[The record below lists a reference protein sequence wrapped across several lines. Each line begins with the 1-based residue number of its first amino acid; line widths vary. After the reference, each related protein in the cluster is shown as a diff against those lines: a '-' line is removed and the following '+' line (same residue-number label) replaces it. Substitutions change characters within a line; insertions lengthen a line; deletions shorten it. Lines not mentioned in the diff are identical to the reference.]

1 MLATATTIRAPS
13 TDVATPTLVTHC
25 PHGPASG
32 HDRESRAN
40 VARRLAQVMHWQ
52 YGGAYDPGVRYGA
65 PLYVV
70 PHDALLT
77 DQAAVLG
84 IRGPHDLFG
93 GVVPHA
99 FIATKAITH
108 PLLAPDAAAPVGWSH
123 ACAELMGGAALRG
136 YTAFERGD
144 AKAAAREL
152 LRDGPVRIKSVLGI
166 GGAGQHLVRTEEEID
181 AALAAIGDDELAL
194 AGVAI
199 EEHLENAVTYSVGA
213 VTLPGIEIA
222 YCGTQTCVR
231 NPRGHDVYGGS
242 TLDVIRGGF
251 DELLAAGLPQ
261 LCFDAVE
268 LAQAYDALV
277 RQRGVDR
284 SSIAVVGSSYGGYLA
299 AILSAHR
306 PVRWLVL
313 RVPAL
318 YKDSEWKTPKD
329 QLRKLQQLEAYRRL
343 PVKSDESCA
352 LLACAQFRGDALVV
366 ESERDAIIPAQV
378 VTNYRDALGG
388 AASLTYRL
396 MSNADHAL
404 SSDAEQQCYTTL
416 LVHWLSEMIK
426 GARAESQTTPVIAK
440 APKVEVN
447 ALQ

>member
-13 TDVATPTLVTHC
+13 ADVATPTLVTHC

-268 LAQAYDALV
+268 LAQAYDAAAFEAYPEAYASRRNYDVLFGRDAAGRLRAGV
-277 RQRGVDR
+277 LEQSWRIGGASGAEVMALDAFRRDRRRLRIRCATVEVYDDDGVVPDGAFVYYRGVDAYA
-284 SSIAVVGSSYGGYLA
+284 SPLTKY
-299 AILSAHR
+299 
-306 PVRWLVL
+306 
-313 RVPAL
+313 AL
-318 YKDSEWKTPKD
+318 ELD
-329 QLRKLQQLEAYRRL
+329 
-343 PVKSDESCA
+343 
-352 LLACAQFRGDALVV
+352 AQ
-366 ESERDAIIPAQV
+366 
-378 VTNYRDALGG
+378 
-388 AASLTYRL
+388 
-396 MSNADHAL
+396 HA
-404 SSDAEQQCYTTL
+404 
-416 LVHWLSEMIK
+416 
-426 GARAESQTTPVIAK
+426 
-440 APKVEVN
+440 
-447 ALQ
+447 

>member
-1 MLATATTIRAPS
+1 
-13 TDVATPTLVTHC
+13 
-25 PHGPASG
+25 
-32 HDRESRAN
+32 
-40 VARRLAQVMHWQ
+40 
-52 YGGAYDPGVRYGA
+52 
-65 PLYVV
+65 
-70 PHDALLT
+70 
-77 DQAAVLG
+77 
-84 IRGPHDLFG
+84 
-93 GVVPHA
+93 VVPHA

-268 LAQAYDALV
+268 LAQAYDAAAFEAYPEAYASRRNYDVLFGRDAAGRLRAGV
-277 RQRGVDR
+277 LEQSWRIGGASGAEVMALDAFRRDRRRLRIRCATVEVYDDDGVVPDGAFVYYRGVDAYA
-284 SSIAVVGSSYGGYLA
+284 SPLTKY
-299 AILSAHR
+299 
-306 PVRWLVL
+306 
-313 RVPAL
+313 AL
-318 YKDSEWKTPKD
+318 ELD
-329 QLRKLQQLEAYRRL
+329 
-343 PVKSDESCA
+343 
-352 LLACAQFRGDALVV
+352 AQ
-366 ESERDAIIPAQV
+366 
-378 VTNYRDALGG
+378 
-388 AASLTYRL
+388 
-396 MSNADHAL
+396 HA
-404 SSDAEQQCYTTL
+404 
-416 LVHWLSEMIK
+416 
-426 GARAESQTTPVIAK
+426 
-440 APKVEVN
+440 
-447 ALQ
+447 

>member
-1 MLATATTIRAPS
+1 MPNTRDDAVEIAVDDQCIAG
-13 TDVATPTLVTHC
+13 TLVT
-25 PHGPASG
+25 PGTLIPGVLFVHGWGGSQQQY
-32 HDRESRAN
+32 
-40 VARRLAQVMHWQ
+40 VARAREV
-52 YGGAYDPGVRYGA
+52 
-65 PLYVV
+65 
-70 PHDALLT
+70 
-77 DQAAVLG
+77 
-84 IRGPHDLFG
+84 
-93 GVVPHA
+93 
-99 FIATKAITH
+99 
-108 PLLAPDAAAPVGWSH
+108 
-123 ACAELMGGAALRG
+123 AALG
-136 YTAFERGD
+136 CICLTFD
-144 AKAAAREL
+144 L
-152 LRDGPVRIKSVLGI
+152 
-166 GGAGQHLVRTEEEID
+166 
-181 AALAAIGDDELAL
+181 
-194 AGVAI
+194 
-199 EEHLENAVTYSVGA
+199 
-213 VTLPGIEIA
+213 
-222 YCGTQTCVR
+222 
-231 NPRGHDVYGGS
+231 RGHARTVEQQK
-242 TLDVIRGGF
+242 TVTREQNLHDVI
-251 DELLAAGLPQ
+251 A
-261 LCFDAVE
+261 
-268 LAQAYDALV
+268 AYDALV

-426 GARAESQTTPVIAK
+426 GARAELQTTPVIAK
-440 APKVEVN
+440 APKVEVT